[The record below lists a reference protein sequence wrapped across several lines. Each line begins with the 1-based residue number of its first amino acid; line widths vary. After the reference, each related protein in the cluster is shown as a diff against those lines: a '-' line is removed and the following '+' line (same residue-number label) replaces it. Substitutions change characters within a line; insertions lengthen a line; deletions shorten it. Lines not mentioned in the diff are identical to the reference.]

1 MSQKVIS
8 LLADAFENPIL
19 QQKLHTAKT
28 PESFVKIASEN
39 GYNLTPEEL
48 ASALGKVHVVF
59 GEVVESMLSGLMGS
73 ASTNEA
79 AITEKISGT
88 NVDLVKRLFSRG
100 EAFDSEGFITFFTD
114 TPVYQFGNFDVCLD
128 KAAIKK
134 SADAFFS
141 QISAVYHEI
150 KMIWEIGDVVFVE
163 MDVTYWR
170 KDGSFI
176 SLPCKDIFRVEGDK
190 FSELR
195 IFMDVNPVFDPTIS
209 VPKSASVLTASQG
222 KQLLPPG
229 TMRKHFA
236 EHPEA
241 QERVKNGFAPKW
253 SITGPKWPISSDVVD
268 EKSAAQLKAVGE
280 LAQAVTA
287 QDWEKVK
294 SYLTDDIFYKVG
306 SGEVVYGPQAVVDFF
321 ARTFKTIAV
330 FYSHDVRKIWQDS
343 DIITIEM
350 DAKYEM
356 VHSKKRVVIA
366 CCDVYRLRGNKV
378 SEWRVYADMSPWG
391 NS

>member
-8 LLADAFENPIL
+8 LLADAFDNPAL

-59 GEVVESMLSGLMGS
+59 GEVVESILSGLVT
-73 ASTNEA
+73 ADSTNEA

-150 KMIWEIGDVVFVE
+150 KMMWEIADVVFVE

-170 KDGSFI
+170 KDGSVI
-176 SLPCKDIFRVEGDK
+176 TLPCCDIFRVEGDK

-195 IFMDVNPVFDPTIS
+195 IFMDVNPVFNSSIP
-209 VPKSASVLTASQG
+209 VPDSASVFTISEG
-222 KQLLPPG
+222 KRLATPD
-229 TMRKHFA
+229 TMRLHFA
-236 EHPEA
+236 EHAEA

-253 SITGPKWPISSDVVD
+253 SITGPKWPVNSPSAD

-321 ARTFKTIAV
+321 ARTFRTTAI
-330 FYSHDVRKIWQDS
+330 FYSHDVRKVWQEP

-356 VHSKKRVVIA
+356 VHSKKHVIIA
-366 CCDVYRLRGNKV
+366 CCDVYRMRGNKV
-378 SEWRVYADMSPWG
+378 SEWRVYADMSPWD